1 MSWKWLSYF
10 DDKVVWLDDHI
21 LWGGPMIVLLV
32 GTGLYLTL
40 ILKGLQFVRM
50 PLAMRLIFHK
60 DEAEGDISHFAALMT
75 ALAATVGNGNI
86 VGVASAIVI
95 GGPGAVFWMWVTGL
109 VGMATKYSEAILAV
123 KYREVG
129 RYGMRGGPMYY
140 ISKGAGL
147 PWLGWMFSFFAV
159 CAGFAMGNMFQA
171 QSVAGNIAS
180 TFDFVSPERA
190 AAVSKLLSG
199 FGMQGSFSA
208 NEVEQ
213 LVVGLVMMVLTGLV
227 ILGGIKSIGRIS
239 SFLVPFMILAY
250 CGASILI
257 ICLNWRSIPHAFGLI
272 FHYAFTPY
280 AAVGGTAGALIA
292 RTVGGGMAR
301 GVFSNESGL
310 GSSPI
315 AAAATKTDQPATQ
328 ALVSMTQTFID
339 TIIVCTMTA
348 LTILTAQSY
357 FQGVSDKNTLTAV
370 SFAEHLGRSGA
381 IVVSMASALFAYSTI
396 LGWCYYGERSIEY
409 ILGARAVVPY
419 RIFYTLAVLVATFP
433 RITLDIIIHV
443 SDAMNA
449 MMAIPNLIGLIL
461 LAWVVRRETDA
472 YFRARAEKKAQKV

>member
-1 MSWKWLSYF
+1 
-10 DDKVVWLDDHI
+10 
-21 LWGGPMIVLLV
+21 
-32 GTGLYLTL
+32 
-40 ILKGLQFVRM
+40 
-50 PLAMRLIFHK
+50 
-60 DEAEGDISHFAALMT
+60 
-75 ALAATVGNGNI
+75 
-86 VGVASAIVI
+86 
-95 GGPGAVFWMWVTGL
+95 
-109 VGMATKYSEAILAV
+109 
-123 KYREVG
+123 
-129 RYGMRGGPMYY
+129 
-140 ISKGAGL
+140 
-147 PWLGWMFSFFAV
+147 
-159 CAGFAMGNMFQA
+159 
-171 QSVAGNIAS
+171 
-180 TFDFVSPERA
+180 
-190 AAVSKLLSG
+190 
-199 FGMQGSFSA
+199 
-208 NEVEQ
+208 
-213 LVVGLVMMVLTGLV
+213 
-227 ILGGIKSIGRIS
+227 
-239 SFLVPFMILAY
+239 
-250 CGASILI
+250 
-257 ICLNWRSIPHAFGLI
+257 
-272 FHYAFTPY
+272 
-280 AAVGGTAGALIA
+280 
-292 RTVGGGMAR
+292 MAR

-315 AAAATKTDQPATQ
+315 AAAAAKTDQPATQ